1 MCCCELWWICL
12 NAYLYTTY
20 LPLATISWKYNRPS
34 GNRLKQQFL
43 RNIPWWKL
51 LTNDRSV
58 IIFYQSC
65 DYISSPLN
73 KRIQCGRNWKLV
85 LYRSVLAVSR
95 SDFIQ
100 SLSSCLLTRDKK
112 AKWSAAITISFE
124 IFEFR
129 SIPSM
134 FSMLF
139 SGREQIVRDLGL
151 NRIMLICIL
160 WCHFLEVSLIS
171 VASIKDLNARN
182 FRWNPAK
189 HTIASKA
196 KKPASPADVTSALAP
211 DLLSGG
217 REPELIGSF
226 AKIWWIYSIRF

>member
-1 MCCCELWWICL
+1 MIGALLFFINL
-12 NAYLYTTY
+12 VITSH
-20 LPLATISWKYNRPS
+20 LPWTSEYSVAET
-34 GNRLKQQFL
+34 GNVCYMAVFWLSAAL
-43 RNIPWWKL
+43 IP
-51 LTNDRSV
+51 
-58 IIFYQSC
+58 F
-65 DYISSPLN
+65 
-73 KRIQCGRNWKLV
+73 
-85 LYRSVLAVSR
+85 SR
-95 SDFIQ
+95 
-100 SLSSCLLTRDKK
+100 CLLVCWHEIKK
-112 AKWSAAITISFE
+112 
-124 IFEFR
+124 R
-129 SIPSM
+129 SEALRLRPASKYSNSDPIPSM

-139 SGREQIVRDLGL
+139 SRREQIVRDLGL
-151 NRIMLICIL
+151 NRIILICIL

-226 AKIWWIYSIRF
+226 AKIWWIYSILFLIFINYVFCLKMKRKNLGLGAL